1 MNVDLW
7 PSYLAEHENNT
18 EKLIQIDVV
27 VAVLFV
33 KQ

>member
-1 MNVDLW
+1 MDVDLW

-18 EKLIQIDVV
+18 EKLIQMDVV
-27 VAVLFV
+27 VVALFV